1 MPSGQLGRLP
11 ILGDLQVREHV
22 EEVMAIVEL
31 DKIRGSIVGYPGQSG
46 LSVEQRKRL
55 SIGAQQQP
63 QHACKYIA
71 SFFTLGECV
80 FSADTRQAGLPRT
93 LPLSHLKS

>member
-1 MPSGQLGRLP
+1 MHCQLCSVVREIAHTKYGLFSMMHKFV
-11 ILGDLQVREHV
+11 DVQVREHV

-55 SIGAQQQP
+55 SIGAHKP
-63 QHACKYIA
+63 RVSA
-71 SFFTLGECV
+71 LG
-80 FSADTRQAGLPRT
+80 
-93 LPLSHLKS
+93 